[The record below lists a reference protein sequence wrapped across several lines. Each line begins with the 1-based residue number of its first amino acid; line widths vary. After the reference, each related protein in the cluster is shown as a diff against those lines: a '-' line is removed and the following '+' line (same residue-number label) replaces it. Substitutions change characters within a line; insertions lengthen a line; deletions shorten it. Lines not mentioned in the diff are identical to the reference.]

1 MSNKSKEYL
10 LIIHSSYD
18 ESWEFY
24 SSEKEVIDCIKYRKL
39 IPGKFTAVKILDLNN
54 SEEYINYL
62 AELESYLSE
71 QIISSE
77 TRMALLEKQKSES
90 QKLIIDVSVFNR
102 AIKEE
107 QEKLTI
113 LRKQFEENFE

>member
-1 MSNKSKEYL
+1 MEKEYL

-39 IPGKFTAVKILDLNN
+39 IPGKFTASKVLDLNN
-54 SEEYINYL
+54 SEEYMK
-62 AELESYLSE
+62 YLSE
-71 QIISSE
+71 LEIFLSE
-77 TRMALLEKQKSES
+77 EIKNLENKLTLLEKQKSES
-90 QKLIIDVSVFNR
+90 QKLISDVSIFDR
-102 AIKEE
+102 AIREE
-107 QEKLTI
+107 QGKLNT

>member
-1 MSNKSKEYL
+1 MEEEYL

-24 SSEKEVIDCIKYRKL
+24 SSEKEVIDCIKYKKL
-39 IPGKFTAVKILDLNN
+39 IPGKFTAAKILDLNN

-77 TRMALLEKQKSES
+77 TRLTLLEKQKSES
-90 QKLIIDVSVFNR
+90 QKLIRDISVFDR

-107 QEKLTI
+107 QGKLNI
-113 LRKQFEENFE
+113 LQKQFKENFE